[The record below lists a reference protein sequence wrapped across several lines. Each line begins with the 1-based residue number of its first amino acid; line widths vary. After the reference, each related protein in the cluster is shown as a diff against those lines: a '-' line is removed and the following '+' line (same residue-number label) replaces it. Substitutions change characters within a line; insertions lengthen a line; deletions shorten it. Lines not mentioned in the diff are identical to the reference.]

1 MAAWRKRY
9 TVVPEEDMCYSLLRN
24 NEIFMH
30 KVYERHLA
38 PPAGIFK
45 IVKKKFPQC
54 YHCWQALVE
63 SDISIASPDKVR
75 VRPYPGFLYVKNL
88 HMQMRRGT
96 KRPRVFE
103 LYLLVPH
110 SRSRDQRA
118 LIIYA
123 VVSPKAKLHWPPHI
137 SNKVKISLFLLF
149 FVIVFFLSYITTYNV
164 NIVNKLNW
172 IELNWIEL

>member
-1 MAAWRKRY
+1 
-9 TVVPEEDMCYSLLRN
+9 MCYSLLRN

-54 YHCWQALVE
+54 YHCWEALVE

-110 SRSRDQRA
+110 PRPRDQRA

-123 VVSPKAKLHWPPHI
+123 VVSPKAILHLPPHI
-137 SNKVKISLFLLF
+137 SNKVILKFPFFFYSLLLYS
-149 FVIVFFLSYITTYNV
+149 SYLILLH
-164 NIVNKLNW
+164 IM
-172 IELNWIEL
+172 